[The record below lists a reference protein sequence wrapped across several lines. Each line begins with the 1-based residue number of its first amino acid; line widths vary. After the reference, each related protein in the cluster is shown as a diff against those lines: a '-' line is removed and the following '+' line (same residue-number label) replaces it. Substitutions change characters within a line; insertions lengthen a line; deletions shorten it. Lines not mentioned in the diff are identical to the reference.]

1 MRTLG
6 YIDKIEVSGLRGYQ
20 KMVWHLR
27 HGVNILSGINGS
39 GKSTLLQALSEL
51 LRYGDYRPNP
61 IKPLERIT
69 VTFDDGSVIDS
80 ASPSLS
86 AGEARNV
93 DVVSTFDNKLKML
106 EALQKLSDNRVRS
119 DLDWQLY
126 IACER
131 FLRYQVRIGK
141 KAIEIMI
148 NGGDREEV
156 HKLMNAKEK
165 FFDIMDS
172 LLEPSGKKTIRE
184 SDEIGFKFGSLQ
196 LSPYQLSSGE
206 KQLVIILIT
215 ALTQD
220 SRPYIFIMDEPEI
233 SLHFDWQKKLIGS
246 VVELNPNAQLIVS
259 THSPAM
265 IMDGWVDCVEDIED
279 LIVEEPQKETEK
291 Q

>member
-20 KMVWHLR
+20 KMVWYLR

>member
-1 MRTLG
+1 M
-6 YIDKIEVSGLRGYQ
+6 RGYQ

>member
-265 IMDGWVDCVEDIED
+265 IMDGWVDAVTEVSDIT
-279 LIVEEPQKETEK
+279 K
-291 Q
+291 